1 MFYRRYRSP
10 SALDEVD
17 RLQREMNRL
26 FSSAQGR
33 RQAAG
38 YPAVNIWSGEE
49 GAILTTEIPGVHVD
63 DLDISVVGDTITLS
77 GSRNAPEIGEDESYH
92 RQERGFGRFSRTMQL
107 PFPVEVQKVDA
118 QYRDG
123 VLKISLPRSEADKP
137 KKISVKNS

>member
-1 MFYRRYRSP
+1 MFYRRYRNP
-10 SALDEVD
+10 SGMDEMGQ
-17 RLQREMNRL
+17 LQREMNRL

-49 GAILTTEIPGVHVD
+49 GAILSTEIPGVKVD

-77 GSRNAPEIGEDESYH
+77 GSRYAPEIGEDDSYH
-92 RQERGFGRFSRTMQL
+92 RQERGFGRFSRTVQL
-107 PFPVEVQKVDA
+107 PFPVEVQNVDA
-118 QYRDG
+118 QYRNG
-123 VLKISLPRSEADKP
+123 VLKISLPRSESDKP